1 MNNWLLCF
9 LLLVGTSCYGQTS
22 DETVIRNILNNQSQA
37 WNKGDYVG
45 FMQGYWK
52 SDSLMFIGKDGI
64 TYGWEKTLSSYK
76 KNYPDTAAMGK
87 LHFDIILV
95 KSLSPEYYSLTGR
108 WNLKRITGNLTGYF
122 TLLFRKINGS
132 WVIIADHSS

>member
-1 MNNWLLCF
+1 MNKWLLCF
-9 LLLVGTSCYGQTS
+9 LLLGGTSCYGQAS
-22 DETVIRNILNNQSQA
+22 DETVIRSILNNQSQA

-87 LHFDIILV
+87 LRFDIILV
-95 KSLSPEYYSLTGR
+95 KPLSPEYYSLTGR
-108 WNLKRITGNLTGYF
+108 WNLKRSIGDLTGYF

>member
-1 MNNWLLCF
+1 MNKWLLC
-9 LLLVGTSCYGQTS
+9 LLMLAGTSCFGQTS

-37 WNKGDYVG
+37 WNKGDYEG

-52 SDSLMFIGKDGI
+52 SDSLMFIGKNGI
-64 TYGWEKTLSSYK
+64 TYGWEKTLSNYK

-87 LHFDIILV
+87 LHFDIILL

-108 WNLKRITGNLTGYF
+108 WSLKRSIGDLTGYF
-122 TLLFRKINGS
+122 TLLFKKINGS

>member
-1 MNNWLLCF
+1 MNKWLLC
-9 LLLVGTSCYGQTS
+9 LLMLAGTSCFGQTS

-37 WNKGDYVG
+37 WNKGDYEG

-52 SDSLMFIGKDGI
+52 SDSLMFIGKNGI
-64 TYGWEKTLSSYK
+64 TYGWEKTLSNYK

-87 LHFDIILV
+87 LHFDIILL

-108 WNLKRITGNLTGYF
+108 WSLKRSIGDLTGYF
-122 TLLFRKINGS
+122 TLLFKKINGT